1 MGITISSKNRSIS
14 IGEGGFARLRKA
26 VADMTVPEISS
37 HYEKIATGEY
47 FQMTE
52 SDFEEHD
59 RETDELF
66 KKYQKQ
72 YGKVIAFLYAPDTGA
87 SMPYGCAKQILRA
100 IGERT
105 DKDDMV
111 IGYAGWGEKAAR
123 FRDFKEILK
132 DAVETKKGFRWY

>member
-52 SDFEEHD
+52 SDFD
-59 RETDELF
+59 
-66 KKYQKQ
+66 
-72 YGKVIAFLYAPDTGA
+72 
-87 SMPYGCAKQILRA
+87 
-100 IGERT
+100 
-105 DKDDMV
+105 
-111 IGYAGWGEKAAR
+111 
-123 FRDFKEILK
+123 
-132 DAVETKKGFRWY
+132 